1 MDDDVYDIP
10 PTQPSAETP
19 PAETPP
25 FLPPKSTKRLS
36 IRDREGLSRTPAD
49 EEDLSKTSPDSRPKP
64 MPRKTVCYKSSS
76 PHETTVSSTS
86 SVEESPKSAPR
97 PAPRPRPRQSS
108 LRSPADQQV
117 KVNVNESQVEE
128 SLPPSADEVEE
139 MVNEVVWRELAKEEE
154 EEKWKQQQ
162 QDTSPSGQL
171 SSGGTVSN
179 GNWTAQQF
187 PDSLGQDAGKGD
199 KLPEGVLS
207 TDIDETMRAEEESY
221 YENSDIIKRALASN
235 RPDTQSGT
243 PSQGGQG
250 YDDGFDSAFGG
261 SDRKAQKQTEQPS
274 AGSDFE
280 ASFDPFVTSH
290 ANKSGLPSLPHPGIL
305 QPTKVW
311 DHSSDLNPG
320 QNASG
325 TENEGDA
332 MSTVPEDPGSEE
344 ASGPRDSDTYEA
356 VWFTQRLEQD
366 KPGMVRPQSD
376 LMAFTPKPQAD
387 GGAPPPCVPVYG
399 EPSGEYI
406 GLDPTYNIPPPSL
419 PPPPLPAQVVVRT
432 GPPAVPPR
440 PQHKTPPNLLDTFT
454 FHDSSHL
461 TESSTDE
468 RFAAESLSSVSE
480 DLPTPGFSAP
490 VHDDDPFKYSGF
502 DTDCQMFNQSHS
514 TDAATNIAKEESSI
528 YEVED
533 FVPEWRQNMGSGAE
547 NDDLYSE
554 AIGGAPV
561 ARGSSIRLS
570 QVPPPPPRSRTNTG
584 AGTLDAR
591 RGAPSPTVRPS
602 PYSFAHN
609 DDSGKQ
615 NVLSTAGSV
624 IHCLCVCFHT
634 HVFLS
639 IFLNIDGCEGGGMG
653 GSQNMLKKY
662 FLLLWYIFDNGSEVQ
677 GLTLIKS
684 VNFNSH
690 MHCRA
695 SRRKENQIKSSGAVW
710 KSRWPSWAPCP
721 NQPDGFC
728 GCKATLNHAHALVTV
743 CP

>member
-1 MDDDVYDIP
+1 MYDIP
-10 PTQPSAETP
+10 PTRSSAETP

-25 FLPPKSTKRLS
+25 FLPPKSTNRLS

-49 EEDLSKTSPDSRPKP
+49 REDLSKASPDSRPKP

-108 LRSPADQQV
+108 LRSPAGQQV
-117 KVNVNESQVEE
+117 KVNVNKSQVEE

-139 MVNEVVWRELAKEEE
+139 MVNEMVWRELAKEEE

-187 PDSLGQDAGKGD
+187 PDSLGQDTGKGD

-207 TDIDETMRAEEESY
+207 TDIDEIMRAEEESY
-221 YENSDIIKRALASN
+221 YENSDVIKRAFASN

-243 PSQGGQG
+243 LSRGGQG

-261 SDRKAQKQTEQPS
+261 SDTYEDTGKAQKQTEQPS
-274 AGSDFE
+274 ASSDFE

-311 DHSSDLNPG
+311 DRSSDLNPG

-325 TENEGDA
+325 AENEGDT
-332 MSTVPEDPGSEE
+332 MSTAPEDPGSEE
-344 ASGPRDSDTYEA
+344 ASGQRDSDTYEA
-356 VWFTQRLEQD
+356 VWFTQRLKQD

-419 PPPPLPAQVVVRT
+419 PPPPLPAQAVVRT

-440 PQHKTPPNLLDTFT
+440 PQHKTPPNLPDTST
-454 FHDSSHL
+454 FHASSHL

-468 RFAAESLSSVSE
+468 RFAAESPSSVFE

-502 DTDCQMFNQSHS
+502 DTECQMFNQPHS

-533 FVPEWRQNMGSGAE
+533 FVPKWPQNMGSKAE

-554 AIGGAPV
+554 AVGGAPV
-561 ARGSSIRLS
+561 AQGSSIRLS
-570 QVPPPPPRSRTNTG
+570 QVPPPPPRSRTNTR

-591 RGAPSPTVRPS
+591 QGAPSLQPN
-602 PYSFAHN
+602 PYSFAPN

-615 NVLSTAGSV
+615 NVQLIQLFTV
-624 IHCLCVCFHT
+624 CVC
-634 HVFLS
+634 VFIPTFFSLH
-639 IFLNIDGCEGGGMG
+639 FLE
-653 GSQNMLKKY
+653 
-662 FLLLWYIFDNGSEVQ
+662 
-677 GLTLIKS
+677 
-684 VNFNSH
+684 H
-690 MHCRA
+690 
-695 SRRKENQIKSSGAVW
+695 
-710 KSRWPSWAPCP
+710 RW
-721 NQPDGFC
+721 
-728 GCKATLNHAHALVTV
+728 L
-743 CP
+743 